1 MSAIPKPFNII
12 EAINEHFKEED
23 PMLPLKNLYAQV
35 KAQAVKAKNNS
46 RDLRKQFIESEL
58 VEYRPDFMDATEIL
72 SALKTGLA
80 LRVGPYGDDLP
91 IEVEHAFQ
99 DLHRAMDAA
108 CPYEPEAYDSMSD
121 FDRYEENGEPY
132 GK

>member
-1 MSAIPKPFNII
+1 MSKPFDIVGEI
-12 EAINEHFKEED
+12 FKEHFQED

-58 VEYRPDFMDATEIL
+58 VEFRPDFMDATEIL

-108 CPYEPEAYDSMSD
+108 CPYEPEAYDPAD
-121 FDRYEENGEPY
+121 QYAGPENDIE
-132 GK
+132 

>member
-1 MSAIPKPFNII
+1 MSANPKPFDIVGEI
-12 EAINEHFKEED
+12 FKEHFTED

-35 KAQAVKAKNNS
+35 KAHAVEEKRNS

-58 VEYRPDFMDATEIL
+58 VEYRPDFMEATEIL

-121 FDRYEENGEPY
+121 YGEDHPYEP
-132 GK
+132 K

>member
-1 MSAIPKPFNII
+1 MSKPFDIVGEI
-12 EAINEHFKEED
+12 FKEHFTED

-35 KAQAVKAKNNS
+35 KAQAVEAKNNS

-80 LRVGPYGDDLP
+80 LRVGPYGYDLP